1 MTEKEN
7 GEYIDKLLESC
18 VKSLV
23 NMIEITKRKGSRS
36 YSESETFKKI
46 EDGILD
52 SIHNANTHQL
62 NVLLKGGYKFIYYTE
77 LNNKET
83 LRLEIQR
90 RMREIKLNQLCN

>member
-1 MTEKEN
+1 MSLIN
-7 GEYIDKLLESC
+7 NLESC
-18 VKSLV
+18 VKSLE

-36 YSESETFKKI
+36 YSECETFKKI

-62 NVLLKGGYKFIYYTE
+62 NVILNGGYKFRYYTE

-90 RMREIKLNQLCN
+90 RIRESRLNQVL